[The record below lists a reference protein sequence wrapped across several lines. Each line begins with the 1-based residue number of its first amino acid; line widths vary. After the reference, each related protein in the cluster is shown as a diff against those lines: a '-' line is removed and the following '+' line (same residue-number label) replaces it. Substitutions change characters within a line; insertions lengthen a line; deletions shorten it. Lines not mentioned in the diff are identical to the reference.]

1 MGRPRPKINEKRP
14 GVKQHRSVDKRL
26 VENQAQLKKM
36 EQELSLE
43 NDALNYINQ
52 LSEEQEIRRAELREL
67 MTTNTPAWNNREAI
81 DAKMKEIISIEGSLR
96 TARDYYSLYNKDVPE
111 LSPVEEEKTG
121 AKQEKA
127 ESKEYA
133 LYTLE
138 DEERLMQQEAEEA
151 RIKAEIAGL
160 PKTPSIDEFSQEDDF
175 TKEERQALTDARY
188 GQLFEKYE
196 NGTLNNEEYQEFV
209 SLQES
214 IMSDL
219 NPNYKNEPAK
229 EEVKETNEASEATI
243 QPQGQVKVEEG
254 KEEVK
259 EEQIEAVQ
267 EDVNDLPFPK
277 EKFDKD
283 RYLDFYNRYYS
294 GERLSSIE
302 GEYVRETEK
311 WLKDQGY
318 IVQDNKVMTF
328 EKAYETFNKDRFVEL
343 SKSRRERKLT
353 EEENDEFYVLDRN
366 TRNLGFEFNPRNDQG
381 IVSIKGSYA
390 YQREQQEEK
399 EERKRF
405 NDQIKING
413 KTFDVDRYEEL
424 KSLPVDKI
432 TREQKEEL
440 NAMDGELNDS
450 FYAVRNGLLVTHASL
465 DEKFDKDIYKKC
477 KEAVINRSN
486 MPLDPEEYYNLS
498 QDAKVLGYQY
508 DEELKTVVGTPKYK
522 EHQEKV
528 KEEQIQVEEKDED
541 LEMPPISQEE
551 LDGLLGK
558 TDLEESKSETEYDI
572 GDSLPELEDEDTND
586 LGQGIAESPLEELP
600 TVDAS
605 DYDEEI
611 EGVGNPE
618 NLGVETEEETET
630 YAPPEMED
638 EAEGVHFDPDESLN
652 VAPQSFEEEQSQE
665 NEEEESGKGFL
676 GAMKGAAKTVGAGFA
691 TVGHGIA
698 TGVKTVGGGIAK
710 GTKFVGR
717 EALNVLGKDR
727 GERIRNALI
736 LGGLAYVAYK
746 QYQNGNAI
754 SNLTGVTKDGFA
766 DVKSGMSNLSAKV
779 QAGTRQV
786 MAQALRNKE
795 AVLKVA
801 DQVTS
806 LESITKENGSKLDGL
821 GKQVS
826 RNSRALGRIEPKVN
840 DVYGYVQGQKE
851 LDKKIL
857 EEMLRNSRQAGDLV
871 AGGGR

>member
-1 MGRPRPKINEKRP
+1 MGKPRPKITEKRP
-14 GVKQHRSVDKRL
+14 GVKQHKGVDELL
-26 VENQAQLKKM
+26 VENQAKLKRM

-52 LSEEQEIRRAELREL
+52 LSKEQETRRAELREL
-67 MTTNTPAWNNREAI
+67 MTSDTPAWNNREAI

-111 LSPVEEEKTG
+111 LSPVEEEKTV
-121 AKQEKA
+121 AKQEEKA

-138 DEERLMQQEAEEA
+138 DEERLIQQEAEEA
-151 RIKAEIAGL
+151 RIKAEIDGL

-175 TKEERQALTDARY
+175 TKEERQSLTDARY

-209 SLQES
+209 SLQEN

-219 NPNYKNEPAK
+219 NPNYKNEPIK
-229 EEVKETNEASEATI
+229 EEIKETNEASEATI
-243 QPQGQVKVEEG
+243 QPQGQVKVEED
-254 KEEVK
+254 KVEVK

-267 EDVNDLPFPK
+267 EDINDLPFSK
-277 EKFDKD
+277 EEFNRD

-302 GEYVRETEK
+302 GEYVRKTER

-343 SKSRRERKLT
+343 SKSRRKGKLT
-353 EEENDEFYVLDRN
+353 KEENNELEELDRN
-366 TRNLGFEFNPRNDQG
+366 ARNLGFEFNQWNDQG

-390 YQREQQEEK
+390 YQREQQEEE
-399 EERKRF
+399 EERKQF

-424 KSLPVDKI
+424 KSLSSSYNI
-432 TREQKEEL
+432 TSEQKEEL
-440 NAMDGELNDS
+440 NDMQKDLDSS
-450 FYAVRNGLLVTHASL
+450 FYDVRNGLLVTHASI
-465 DEKFDKDIYKKC
+465 DAKFDKDRYKQCVEDYMNHK
-477 KEAVINRSN
+477 ISFF
-486 MPLDPEEYYNLS
+486 DEEYSSLTR
-498 QDAKVLGYQY
+498 DAKLLGYEY

-528 KEEQIQVEEKDED
+528 KEEQMKVEEKEEA

-572 GDSLPELEDEDTND
+572 RDSLPELEDEDTND
-586 LGQGIAESPLEELP
+586 LGQDFAESPLEELP
-600 TVDAS
+600 TVDVS
-605 DYDEEI
+605 DYNEEI

-618 NLGVETEEETET
+618 NLGIEEET

-638 EAEGVHFDPDESLN
+638 EVEGSVHFDPDESLN

-665 NEEEESGKGFL
+665 SEEEESGKGFL

-691 TVGHGIA
+691 C
-698 TGVKTVGGGIAK
+698 
-710 GTKFVGR
+710 R
-717 EALNVLGKDR
+717 
-727 GERIRNALI
+727 
-736 LGGLAYVAYK
+736 
-746 QYQNGNAI
+746 
-754 SNLTGVTKDGFA
+754 
-766 DVKSGMSNLSAKV
+766 
-779 QAGTRQV
+779 
-786 MAQALRNKE
+786 
-795 AVLKVA
+795 
-801 DQVTS
+801 
-806 LESITKENGSKLDGL
+806 
-821 GKQVS
+821 S
-826 RNSRALGRIEPKVN
+826 R
-840 DVYGYVQGQKE
+840 YCYWC
-851 LDKKIL
+851 
-857 EEMLRNSRQAGDLV
+857 
-871 AGGGR
+871 